1 MVCSFLL
8 DDRDEYINC
17 VFLTDGCFCGIV
29 DLYKNQGSEKNKMKR
44 GLTLLLSVALLMG
57 LIGCRKTE
65 DVKQEDSMIPVESS
79 ETMADDNTETEVDE
93 PLLVYY
99 VNQAGS
105 GTIAQAYINWY
116 KLQEGALEIETQAFN
131 SAAELEE
138 AIYGE
143 DKPDVILLDKYTSGP
158 VVNPFQW
165 AKDGKIAGLSAY
177 LAEDMTYDSEN
188 YIAGLMQAGK
198 YGDEQ
203 YLIPL
208 SVCGQFLMT
217 NSDEIEVGALE
228 SLQNEYTMNMVLE
241 TMIADMQSHEGETGY
256 YSQVP
261 YSFSVSTVVQWMVEC
276 LEQTGALHVDRES
289 KSVTVDQ
296 ELFELTMEYFRETY
310 EVANPFLMGQV
321 NVMQMS
327 YADLAGSST
336 VILGSNNMINTA
348 RYMSSACQQL
358 LDQDAV
364 LIPFEMAEGGYAL
377 NMNVYGMVGG
387 ASKQPEAAYQ
397 FLRTLMDFSHDQW
410 EMIAMNDVIVSL
422 SPVNKNEALA
432 LIESFES
439 MSGGMYKIG
448 KETFER
454 EQLPAE
460 LAEQLRN
467 VIDETSR
474 VFYAD
479 AEVCNA
485 IVPCV
490 EEYFNGQTDD
500 LAGVAEEIK
509 AAIEAI
515 L

>member
-1 MVCSFLL
+1 MKQVVAL
-8 DDRDEYINC
+8 
-17 VFLTDGCFCGIV
+17 FLTVVLLISLAGCGKTKDV
-29 DLYKNQGSEKNKMKR
+29 GQEVSDSWVTSEE
-44 GLTLLLSVALLMG
+44 
-57 LIGCRKTE
+57 TE
-65 DVKQEDSMIPVESS
+65 PVETVEKES
-79 ETMADDNTETEVDE
+79 DE

-105 GTIAQAYINWY
+105 GAIAGAYVSWY
-116 KLQEGALEIETQAFN
+116 KLQDEAMEIEIKAFN
-131 SAAELEE
+131 SAAELEA

-143 DKPDVILLDKYTSGP
+143 EQPDVVLLDKYTSGP

-165 AKDGKIAGLSAY
+165 AKDGKVTGLSAY
-177 LAEDMTYDSEN
+177 LAEDTTYESEN
-188 YIAGLMQAGK
+188 YIEGLMQAGQ

-289 KSVTVDQ
+289 KRVTVDQ

-467 VIDETSR
+467 VISETSR

-479 AEVCNA
+479 AEVCNV
-485 IVPCV
+485 ILPFV
-490 EEYFNGQTDD
+490 EEYFNGQTDN
-500 LAGVAEEIK
+500 LVGVAEEIK
-509 AAIEAI
+509 TAIEAV